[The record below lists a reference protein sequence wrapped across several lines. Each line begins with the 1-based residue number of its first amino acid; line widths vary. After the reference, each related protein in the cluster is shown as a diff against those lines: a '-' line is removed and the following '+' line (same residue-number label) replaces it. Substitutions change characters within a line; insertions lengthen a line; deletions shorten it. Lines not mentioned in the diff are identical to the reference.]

1 LTGAVAILGVAS
13 VLFAIF
19 AAGSELLRSVLV
31 GVLVFAVAGVTWQAL
46 PRRELAVLAAAMVA
60 AWSLVYQAP
69 WIVLVGALGPAVLCQ
84 VTPRNRWASSVLA
97 AAVAGA
103 LTWFLASWTLSG
115 GVAGVAFLLAILRP
129 QLPTE
134 QQLAFLRASALFA
147 PGLLLLGL
155 MVANAA
161 TGYAD
166 DLPVRR
172 IVALVVGLAGLVV
185 FMGLAGLG
193 QSTLM
198 ESRDPLQR
206 HVWVSLVA
214 GLAPAL
220 GLVGTSDPASVL
232 AALPLAVAPLVLA
245 GAVTVARIDQT
256 TDVPSLVTYC
266 LPLLVILT
274 QVGF

>member
-1 LTGAVAILGVAS
+1 LAGAVAILGVAS

-166 DLPVRR
+166 GLPVRR
-172 IVALVVGLAGLVV
+172 IVVLVFGLAGLVV
-185 FMGLAGLG
+185 FLGLAGLG

-206 HVWVSLVA
+206 HVWVSLAA